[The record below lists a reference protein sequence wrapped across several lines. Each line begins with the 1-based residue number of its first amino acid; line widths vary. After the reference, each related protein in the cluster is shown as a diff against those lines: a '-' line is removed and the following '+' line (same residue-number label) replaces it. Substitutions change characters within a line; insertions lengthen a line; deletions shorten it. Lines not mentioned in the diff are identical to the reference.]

1 ISFQVLQGFTC
12 TRVQSFNTLKVKN
25 LIRGCRRRGK
35 NKVTLQESQLT
46 CMNNYI
52 RSETVT
58 AFTDY
63 PADMLLYYN
72 VSQVQPSICQSYYSA
87 LSEADFSLFSAT
99 LAYRRDDLFRNARQ
113 CLGVSGFSVSQSQ
126 LDVMG
131 QMVCVFNS
139 SYILNSDPYVL
150 EKLKLCSTLTAG
162 QSSSVETV
170 LLRGNTV
177 YGAPATWNQTTLT
190 SLGVLP
196 LYLTSNFWSY
206 FTKKEK
212 VEFLRVFVPRLK
224 QRGMSRQSISTLISQ
239 AGKASITRS
248 SSLLRLRRDTAC
260 TVGEITQVQ
269 ASDASFPFGYDVNQ
283 FDACLSVQTL
293 KDNLAAIT
301 DKAMGSDFQTVILK
315 KLNQAYPA
323 GISDEVLQVLGPAS
337 RAASISDISKWNVT
351 SIMTLAALMRSYD
364 GAWSSEQVRALV
376 SMYVTGNRTLG
387 YLELN
392 ALGGTNLCALD
403 INLLKNIT
411 SINLQT
417 ANPLSVSNC
426 SLEKKQVL
434 FSIAQSAFSGQTLN
448 KSTRATS
455 TISTNTYQLIQSYLI
470 RTHTHTH
477 THTHTQTHT
486 HTSTKASDTYQLI
499 QTYLISEVQ
508 GLLGTNLPDLKTYE
522 NNQVVHSWITQ
533 QLQSDLDTLG
543 IGLTGGR

>member
-1 ISFQVLQGFTC
+1 
-12 TRVQSFNTLKVKN
+12 
-25 LIRGCRRRGK
+25 
-35 NKVTLQESQLT
+35 
-46 CMNNYI
+46 
-52 RSETVT
+52 
-58 AFTDY
+58 
-63 PADMLLYYN
+63 
-72 VSQVQPSICQSYYSA
+72 
-87 LSEADFSLFSAT
+87 
-99 LAYRRDDLFRNARQ
+99 
-113 CLGVSGFSVSQSQ
+113 GVSGLSVSQSQ

-177 YGAPATWNQTTLT
+177 YGAPASWNQTTLT

-212 VEFLRVFVPRLK
+212 VEFLRVFVPGMK

-248 SSLLRLRRDTAC
+248 SSLLRLRRDTDLYAC

-301 DKAMGSDFQTVILK
+301 DKATGSDFQTVILK

-323 GISDEVLQVLGPAS
+323 GISDEVL
-337 RAASISDISKWNVT
+337 
-351 SIMTLAALMRSYD
+351 
-364 GAWSSEQVRALV
+364 QVRALV

-403 INLLKNIT
+403 INLLKNIK
-411 SINLQT
+411 SISLQL

-434 FSIAQSAFSGQTLN
+434 FSIAQSAFSEQTLN

-455 TISTNTYQLIQSYLI
+455 TISTNTYQLIQSYL
-470 RTHTHTH
+470 
-477 THTHTQTHT
+477 
-486 HTSTKASDTYQLI
+486 
-499 QTYLISEVQ
+499 
-508 GLLGTNLPDLKTYE
+508 
-522 NNQVVHSWITQ
+522 
-533 QLQSDLDTLG
+533 
-543 IGLTGGR
+543 